1 MDIEIYI
8 FYGAVFVVIFSELP
22 FALAKE
28 LGDSKN
34 FCVFFDSRS
43 ICLDIQSKDS
53 FAKEIVQN

>member
-1 MDIEIYI
+1 MER
-8 FYGAVFVVIFSELP
+8 FFVVIFSELP

-34 FCVFFDSRS
+34 FCVFLDSRS
-43 ICLDIQSKDS
+43 IYLDVQSKDS